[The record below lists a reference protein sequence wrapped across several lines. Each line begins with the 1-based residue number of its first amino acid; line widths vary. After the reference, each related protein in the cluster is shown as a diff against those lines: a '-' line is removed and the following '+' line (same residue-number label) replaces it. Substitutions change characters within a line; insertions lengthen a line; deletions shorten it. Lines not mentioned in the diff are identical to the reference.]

1 MSETIPSESTARGR
15 KFLVVV
21 DDTPECM
28 NALRFA
34 ARRAQRTGGSVLMLF
49 VIIPE
54 AAQFW
59 AGVNERIRAEAF
71 EAAEERMMTLAR
83 EVRDISG
90 VLPEFDIREGAPVD
104 CVRSMLEENMEISVL
119 VLGAGTAG
127 EGPGPLVSAMTGP
140 LAAKLPVAVTL
151 VPGGLS
157 LDEIDAIC

>member
-1 MSETIPSESTARGR
+1 MSETIPPQTVARGR

-34 ARRAQRTGGSVLMLF
+34 ARRAQRTGGSVLMLM
-49 VIIPE
+49 VVVPE

-71 EAAEERMMTLAR
+71 GEAEERLMTLAR

-104 CVRSMLEENMEISVL
+104 CVRALLEENTEVSVL
-119 VLGAGTAG
+119 VLGAGLAG
-127 EGPGPLVSAMTGP
+127 EGPGPLVAAMTGP

-151 VPGGLS
+151 VPGGLT
-157 LDEIDAIC
+157 LEQIDAIC